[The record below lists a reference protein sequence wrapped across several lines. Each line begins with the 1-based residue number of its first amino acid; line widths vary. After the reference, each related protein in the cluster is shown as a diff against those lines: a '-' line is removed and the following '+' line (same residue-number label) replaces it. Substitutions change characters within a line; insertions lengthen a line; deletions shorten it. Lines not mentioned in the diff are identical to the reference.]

1 MRVQKT
7 REVASIV
14 RNTHIYPE
22 EGKSFIMQIIH
33 MSIPLLLVIQVSVR
47 QQFNQ
52 RYSDLALL
60 GHLFQ
65 GDTVLSQLPWGF
77 LLVGHA

>member
-1 MRVQKT
+1 
-7 REVASIV
+7 
-14 RNTHIYPE
+14 
-22 EGKSFIMQIIH
+22 
-33 MSIPLLLVIQVSVR
+33 MSIPLLLLIQVSVR

-65 GDTVLSQLPWGF
+65 GDTVLSQRYNLSALGF
-77 LLVGHA
+77 SPSGTCLKHL